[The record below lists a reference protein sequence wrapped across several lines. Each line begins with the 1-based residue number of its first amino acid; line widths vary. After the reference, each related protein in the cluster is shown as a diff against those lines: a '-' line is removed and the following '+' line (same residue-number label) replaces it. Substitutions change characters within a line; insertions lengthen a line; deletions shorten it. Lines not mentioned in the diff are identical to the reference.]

1 MAPRIGKRSA
11 KNSSS
16 NPLAQRLDSTK
27 IKPSSSSSKDN
38 NKNNNNKRKPY
49 DSNPLL
55 ARLSEIG
62 NRKSSGSNKNSN
74 ENPLAQRIRN
84 GKFVPPSITSQTQ
97 ALQNQR
103 LRKSAPSKTP
113 EGKITKK
120 PKSASNNNNNNNIRN
135 GSSKTVLKIRNA
147 SNPNFLKIKNLEY
160 GTNIRDLKVVLESI
174 GKTKSIKI
182 KDLESGSALAEVIFV
197 SEATLEKA
205 HTQLNGAIADGRT
218 LRTEITSDSEIFNGA
233 VDSYPNGPRSMRR

>member
-38 NKNNNNKRKPY
+38 NNNNNKRKPY

-62 NRKSSGSNKNSN
+62 NRKSSGSNNNSN

-113 EGKITKK
+113 EGKITKRS
-120 PKSASNNNNNNNIRN
+120 KSASNNNNNNIRN
-135 GSSKTVLKIRNA
+135 GSSKTILKIRNA

-233 VDSYPNGPRSMRR
+233 AVDSYPNGPRSMRR

>member
-27 IKPSSSSSKDN
+27 IKPSSSSSSKDN
-38 NKNNNNKRKPY
+38 NNNNKRKPY

-113 EGKITKK
+113 EGKISKK
-120 PKSASNNNNNNNIRN
+120 PKSASNNNNNIRN

>member
-38 NKNNNNKRKPY
+38 NNNNKRKPY